1 MKLCVEAVGGAK
13 IEKLYTLLDHHEL
26 APRSSYEVCIGDLHA
41 GDSCHLPIL
50 VRLPALSSP
59 ASYMDVVRFSLTYV
73 DALKIDT
80 KTCDV
85 CAGIARAEIS
95 PKPQALPLDMDR
107 ERNRVLVAESL
118 HRAAAAANSGSL
130 DAACTL
136 LADAETQLSAS
147 PSMQQH
153 DPLCA
158 RLQEVLFAALRRLE
172 ETLGECKCRSGAS
185 LQEKPSRPQLG
196 SSMRADVRRLS
207 VTRTTPPPPPAPLRA
222 HPLSF

>member
-85 CAGIARAEIS
+85 CAGIARVR
-95 PKPQALPLDMDR
+95 PTFQPLGCPCC
-107 ERNRVLVAESL
+107 
-118 HRAAAAANSGSL
+118 AAAPPPFHRGGPPFSPTQSLPPGSNHVP
-130 DAACTL
+130 
-136 LADAETQLSAS
+136 SA
-147 PSMQQH
+147 
-153 DPLCA
+153 
-158 RLQEVLFAALRRLE
+158 R
-172 ETLGECKCRSGAS
+172 
-185 LQEKPSRPQLG
+185 G
-196 SSMRADVRRLS
+196 SRLS
-207 VTRTTPPPPPAPLRA
+207 VRVHAARPAEQAPNPL
-222 HPLSF
+222 